1 MPSESSADFFNEL
14 KEWSERKLRLLE
26 KYVEPAARILG
37 SSHGLVYYVDGFAG
51 RGVYDD
57 KAQTK
62 GSPVRIAQL
71 AEKFERE
78 NRSYQLNC
86 INVEPN
92 PENFQNLVSSTEAF
106 GDKVQNLFGSFG
118 ENTEAIQQ
126 RIGTHPA
133 VCFLDPFGVKGIDLT
148 AIEKIVSRKAPTDL
162 WIRFDPGT
170 IRRLDGFFDDGQSQ
184 RKKQFSIL
192 PGVYGVDDWRSLH
205 DRLSGLTAE
214 DRLNNAL
221 NLYREQLVNLYGRA
235 KGGGYVGSYAIRTL
249 TGQVKY
255 HLVFATA
262 HPRGILLASEIICDV
277 EESYQIEVQEFKDSR
292 THQKDM
298 FATQPS
304 GEEIF
309 ATKVDRLQTDIWK
322 AARGKELS
330 HDQIYLS
337 ILGRWFGRI
346 KGKHLNAALNSMKDT
361 GQITHADGPTSHYQ
375 TKFQFKE

>member
-1 MPSESSADFFNEL
+1 MPSDYQPDFFNEL

-26 KYVEPAARILG
+26 KYVEPAVRILG

-57 KAQTK
+57 EAQTK
-62 GSPVRIAQL
+62 GSPVRIAKL
-71 AEKFERE
+71 AEKFEHE
-78 NRSYQLNC
+78 NRSYQLIC
-86 INVEPN
+86 INIEAN
-92 PENFQNLVSSTEAF
+92 PDNFLNLVSSTELF
-106 GDKVQNLFGSFG
+106 GDKVQNLVGSFG
-118 ENTEAIQQ
+118 ENTEAVLQ

-133 VCFLDPFGVKGIDLT
+133 VCFLDPFGVKGIDLA
-148 AIEKIVSRKAPTDL
+148 AIEKIVKRKAPTDL

-170 IRRLDGFFDDGQSQ
+170 VRRLDGFFDDDSPQG
-184 RKKQFSIL
+184 KKQFSIL
-192 PGVYGVDDWRSLH
+192 PGIYGVDDWQFLH
-205 DRLSGLTAE
+205 DRLSGITAE

-221 NLYREQLVNLYGRA
+221 KLYREQLVNLYGKA

-262 HPRGILLASEIICDV
+262 HHRGVLLANEIICDV

-292 THQKDM
+292 THQIDM
-298 FATQPS
+298 FVAQPS
-304 GEEIF
+304 EEEIF
-309 ATKVDRLQTDIWK
+309 TTKVDRLRADIWE

-337 ILGRWFGRI
+337 VLGKWFGRI
-346 KGKHLNAALNSMKDT
+346 KGKHLNAALNSMKNT
-361 GQITHADGPTSHYQ
+361 GQISHADGPTSHYQ